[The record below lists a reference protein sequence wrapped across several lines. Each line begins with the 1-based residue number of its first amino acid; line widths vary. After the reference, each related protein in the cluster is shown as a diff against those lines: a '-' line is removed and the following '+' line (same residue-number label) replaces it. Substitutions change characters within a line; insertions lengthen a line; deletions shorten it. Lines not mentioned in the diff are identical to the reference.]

1 MTEVKVER
9 IEEDHARHN
18 SGGARILATV
28 VARTMN
34 PTKAII
40 PIVKSLVEENNP
52 FNFYDGYLNLQCSIT

>member
-1 MTEVKVER
+1 MKAKR

-28 VARTMN
+28 VALRMMN

-52 FNFYDGYLNLQCSIT
+52 FNFCDGYLNIQCSIT